1 MRKIKY
7 PVTITSKV
15 SGEMKDNLDKVAEA
29 KDLSISETIR
39 IILED
44 YLK

>member
-7 PVTITSKV
+7 PVTIHSRV
-15 SGEMKDNLDKVAEA
+15 SGKIKDNLDKVAEA
-29 KDLSISETIR
+29 KDLTISELIR

-44 YLK
+44 YLR